1 MLDWYGYALI
11 SLLFYGVQGFL
22 YKVSAERKYDTIW
35 VMFSFMTTVTIF
47 SVIMFFIAGEKID
60 SGATFLIISVLNAV
74 FFFISTV
81 ACIEALKYMPANV
94 FYPVMRS
101 AVVLVIIFSFIYFH
115 ERPSA
120 VQGVGIALSILV
132 IFVLSGKKERKMIPK
147 TNVRKVLFLILVVFI
162 FGTAVTIVIKFASDL
177 KAQFAFIALSY
188 GINIVLSLVVK
199 DRFRSDDKIKSK
211 SQPLMIGAAIGV
223 VNFLGFVT
231 LLRAFAGGPLSITAP
246 LIGMA
251 LLIYIILSFIFYRE
265 KVTMARVLGI
275 LLAVGATVLL
285 GM

>member
-11 SLLFYGVQGFL
+11 SLVCYGVQGFL
-22 YKVSAERKYDTIW
+22 YKVSAERRYDTIR
-35 VMFSFMTTVTIF
+35 VMFAFMTTVTVF
-47 SVIMFFIAGEKID
+47 SVIMFFLAGEKID
-60 SGATFLIISVLNAV
+60 PVVPFLIISVLNAV
-74 FFFISTV
+74 FFFIATV
-81 ACIEALKYMPANV
+81 ASIETLKYVPANV

-101 AVVLVIIFSFIYFH
+101 GVVVVILFSFIYFH

-120 VQGVGIALSILV
+120 IQGAGIVLSLLV
-132 IFVLSGKKERKMIPK
+132 IFVLSGKREREMIPK
-147 TNVRKVLFLILVVFI
+147 TNFRKVLLLILTVFI

-177 KAQFAFIALSY
+177 KAQYAFIALSY

-199 DRFRSDDKIKSK
+199 DRFKGKDKTGSKRS
-211 SQPLMIGAAIGV
+211 PLVIGAAIGT
-223 VNFLGFVT
+223 VNFLGFVM
-231 LLRAFAGGPLSITAP
+231 LLRAFAMGPLSITAP

-251 LLIYIILSFIFYRE
+251 FVISIILSFFFYKE
-265 KVTMARVLGI
+265 KVTAARVVGI

>member
-11 SLLFYGVQGFL
+11 SLVCYGIQGFL

-35 VMFSFMTTVTIF
+35 VMFAFMSTVTVF

-60 SGATFLIISVLNAV
+60 SVGPFLIISVLNAV
-74 FFFISTV
+74 FFFIATV
-81 ACIEALKYMPANV
+81 ASIETLKYVPANV

-101 AVVLVIIFSFIYFH
+101 GVVVVIIFSFIYFH

-120 VQGVGIALSILV
+120 IQGTGIVLSLLV
-132 IFVLSGKKERKMIPK
+132 IFILTGKKERELIPK
-147 TNVRKVLFLILVVFI
+147 TNFRKAFFLVLIVFI
-162 FGTAVTIVIKFASDL
+162 FGTAVTIVIKFAADL
-177 KAQFAFIALSY
+177 AAQFAFIALSY

-199 DRFRSDDKIKSK
+199 ERFRDEKKTTNK
-211 SQPLMIGAAIGV
+211 THPLVIGAAIGL
-223 VNFLGFVT
+223 VNFFGFVT
-231 LLRAFAGGPLSITAP
+231 LLRAFAGGPLSIAAP

-251 LLIYIILSFIFYRE
+251 FVISIILSFIFYRE
-265 KVTMARVLGI
+265 KVTMARVVGI

>member
-1 MLDWYGYALI
+1 
-11 SLLFYGVQGFL
+11 
-22 YKVSAERKYDTIW
+22 
-35 VMFSFMTTVTIF
+35 
-47 SVIMFFIAGEKID
+47 MFFIAGEKID

-231 LLRAFAGGPLSITAP
+231 LLRAFAGGPLSIAAP

-251 LLIYIILSFIFYRE
+251 FVISIILSFILYRE
-265 KVTMARVLGI
+265 KVTMARVAGI